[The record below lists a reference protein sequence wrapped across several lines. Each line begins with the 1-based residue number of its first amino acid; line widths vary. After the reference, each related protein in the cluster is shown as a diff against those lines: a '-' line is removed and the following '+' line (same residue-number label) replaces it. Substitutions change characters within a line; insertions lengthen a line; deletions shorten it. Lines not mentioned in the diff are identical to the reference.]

1 MKQTIGF
8 IGHGWIGKNYADDF
22 ENRGYG
28 AVRYALEEPY
38 RGNKEKIKECSIV
51 FVAVPTPTTA
61 KGFDDSILRSAV
73 GNTAPGTVVVLKSTM
88 VPGTTRS
95 VQQQYPDRT
104 VLVSPEFLVES
115 HAAYDAAHPARNII
129 GLPEESQKY
138 RDAAE
143 QVLAVLPKAPFES
156 ICTSDEAELIKYAGN
171 MFLFT
176 KVIFA
181 NVMYDIAQTLGA
193 DWEKVSMVLG
203 VDPRIGP
210 SHLKVNAASN
220 HPGAPVGRG
229 AGGHCF
235 IKDFKALRELYEK
248 LSPADASGVAVL
260 KALEQK
266 NIELL
271 TKSGKD
277 LDLLKGVYGK

>member
-1 MKQTIGF
+1 M
-8 IGHGWIGKNYADDF
+8 
-22 ENRGYG
+22 
-28 AVRYALEEPY
+28 
-38 RGNKEKIKECSIV
+38 

-95 VQQQYPDRT
+95 VQQQYPDRI
-104 VLVSPEFLVES
+104 VVVSPEFLVES

-156 ICTSDEAELIKYAGN
+156 ICTSDEAELVKYAGN

-193 DWEKVSMVLG
+193 DWEKVSTALG
-203 VDPRIGP
+203 ADPRIGP
-210 SHLKVNAASN
+210 SHLKVSAASN

-248 LSPADASGVAVL
+248 LAPADATGVAVL